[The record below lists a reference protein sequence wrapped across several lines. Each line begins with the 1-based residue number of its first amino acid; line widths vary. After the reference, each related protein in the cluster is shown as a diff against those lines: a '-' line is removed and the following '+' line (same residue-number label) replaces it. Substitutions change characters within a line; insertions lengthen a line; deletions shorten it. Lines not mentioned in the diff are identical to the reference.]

1 MRWKLNETP
10 RLLAASILGPVN
22 ATQVAAGLLFVAALC
37 GFALLAR
44 RFFLVRR
51 PGGFECG
58 LRVGEEKRWRTGIAS
73 YQVDALRWYRFMSF
87 DLGPVK
93 TWPRD
98 GAEVLSCR
106 PATPEDKSP
115 LPGDC
120 VVVTLAVCGE
130 NVVMILHE
138 DASVGL
144 ASWLESGP
152 AGPLTSFN

>member
-1 MRWKLNETP
+1 M
-10 RLLAASILGPVN
+10 N
-22 ATQVAAGLLFVAALC
+22 ATHVAAGLLFLAALC
-37 GFALLAR
+37 GFGLLVR
-44 RFFLVRR
+44 RFVLVRR

-58 LRVGEEKRWRTGIAS
+58 LRLGDEKRWRTGIAS

-87 DLGPVK
+87 GVGPVK
-93 TWPRD
+93 VWPRD

-106 PATPEDKSP
+106 PATSDDQSP
-115 LPGDC
+115 LPGEC
-120 VVVTLAVCGE
+120 VVVTLACNGE
-130 NVVMILHE
+130 DVVMILHQ